1 MVRRLMLLCIFPK
14 ACLARAKGIDM
25 ASILIMFAFVVT
37 MLLVVGLISYA
48 NSE

>member
-1 MVRRLMLLCIFPK
+1 MVRRLMLMCIFPEK
-14 ACLARAKGIDM
+14 CLVQVKGIDM
-25 ASILIMFAFVVT
+25 ASILIPFAFVVI